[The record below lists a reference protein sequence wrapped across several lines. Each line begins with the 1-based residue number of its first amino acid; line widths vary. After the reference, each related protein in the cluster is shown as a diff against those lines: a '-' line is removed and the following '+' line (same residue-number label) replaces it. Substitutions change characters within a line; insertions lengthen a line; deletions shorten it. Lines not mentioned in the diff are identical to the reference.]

1 MGKRLITQRRGKG
14 TFAYKAHSHR
24 YKGRIQNI
32 KSRENTKGQII
43 DFVKCP
49 GHTAPLAKVIYENG
63 ERILMPAPT
72 NVRLNDNIFA
82 GDNSP
87 VQTGSILTL
96 KNIPEGTLIYNIES
110 RPGKSSFCRSAG
122 SFARVVSRTSNGVLI
137 KFPSKKEKLLNPECR
152 ATIGVAAGGGKRDK
166 PFVKAG
172 KRWHV
177 MHAKGK
183 LYPRT
188 SGVAMNSVDHPFGS
202 GRGRHVGKSKI
213 PPRNAPAGRNIG
225 LLHARKTGR
234 GGKKG

>member
-24 YKGRIQNI
+24 YKGSIKNI
-32 KSRENTKGQII
+32 VSKDNLKGEVVDII
-43 DFVKCP
+43 KCP
-49 GHTAPLAKVIYENG
+49 GHTAPLVKITYENG
-63 ERILMPAPT
+63 EQVLMPAPT
-72 NVRLNDNIFA
+72 KIKLKEEVVIGENAPIKNGNILA
-82 GDNSP
+82 
-87 VQTGSILTL
+87 L
-96 KNIPEGTLIYNIES
+96 KNIPEGTTIYNIES
-110 RPGKSSFCRSAG
+110 KPGKPTFCRSAG
-122 SFARVVSRTSNGVLI
+122 SFARVISKSSKNVVI
-137 KFPSKKEKLLNPECR
+137 KFTSKKERSFNSECK

-172 KRWHV
+172 KKWHI

-188 SGVAMNSVDHPFGS
+188 SGVAMNAVDHPFGS

-213 PPRNAPAGRNIG
+213 PPKHAPPGRNIG
-225 LLHARKTGR
+225 LLHAKKTGR